1 MFAEACKQVQMTK
14 KLYFHCVG
22 MYARTVT
29 VNQNVPVVCLDPFTQ
44 EKQKII
50 QSAIGIAI

>member
-1 MFAEACKQVQMTK
+1 MTK